1 MPGDRLPAELSTA
14 FSGSAMVE
22 IIAWWLRQ
30 DEPYPAEFV
39 TDLMVQMV
47 LNPIRTVSTSPH
59 LKFSHESASP
69 PVKPA

>member
-1 MPGDRLPAELSTA
+1 MPSDRLPAELSTA
-14 FSGSAMVE
+14 FSASAMVE

-39 TDLMVQMV
+39 PDLMVKMV
-47 LNPIRTVSTSPH
+47 FNPIRAVSTSPH
-59 LKFSHESASP
+59 LKFSHVSASP